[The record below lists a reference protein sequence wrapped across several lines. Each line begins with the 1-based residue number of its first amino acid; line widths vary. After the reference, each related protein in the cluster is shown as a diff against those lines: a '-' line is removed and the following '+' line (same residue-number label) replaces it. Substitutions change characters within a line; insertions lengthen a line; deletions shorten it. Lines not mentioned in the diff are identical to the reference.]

1 MTDTF
6 LEYARAHLI
15 SLMQDLENIEDEM
28 ESLEEGTPEYVELDF
43 EFNHMAGQILS
54 AQHLLAVY
62 GDLLYNGEKGGD
74 KNDGDNN

>member
-1 MTDTF
+1 MTNTF

-15 SLMQDLENIEDEM
+15 SLMQDLEQIEDEM

-54 AQHLLAVY
+54 TQHLLKVY
-62 GDLLYNGEKGGD
+62 GEMISDKEGG

>member
-28 ESLEEGTPEYVELDF
+28 ESLEEGTTEYIELDF

-54 AQHLLAVY
+54 TQHLLKVY
-62 GDLLYNGEKGGD
+62 GEMISDKEGD
-74 KNDGDNN
+74 Q

>member
-54 AQHLLAVY
+54 AQHLLKVY
-62 GDLLYNGEKGGD
+62 GEMISD
-74 KNDGDNN
+74 KEGNQ

>member
-15 SLMQDLENIEDEM
+15 SLMQDLENIEAEM

-54 AQHLLAVY
+54 AQHLLKVY
-62 GDLLYNGEKGGD
+62 GEMISD
-74 KNDGDNN
+74 KEGNQ

>member
-1 MTDTF
+1 MTNTF

-15 SLMQDLENIEDEM
+15 SLMQDLEQIEDEM

-54 AQHLLAVY
+54 TQHLLKVY
-62 GDLLYNGEKGGD
+62 DEMISD
-74 KNDGDNN
+74 KEGNQ

>member
-1 MTDTF
+1 MTNTF

-15 SLMQDLENIEDEM
+15 SLMQDLEQIENEM
-28 ESLEEGTPEYVELDF
+28 EAWEEGTPEYIELDF

-54 AQHLLAVY
+54 TKHLLAVY
-62 GDLLYNGEKGGD
+62 GDLLYNGEKEGD

>member
-1 MTDTF
+1 MSDTF

-15 SLMQDLENIEDEM
+15 SLMQDLEHIEDEM

-54 AQHLLAVY
+54 AQHLLKVY
-62 GDLLYNGEKGGD
+62 GEMISD
-74 KNDGDNN
+74 KEGNQ